1 MLGNYGIEVVDDV
14 HDAEVLAMHAGSL
27 VRPTNPQQVIVAHC
41 HGLYW
46 EDIAGEWDPWAIE
59 LNKEVIKNLK
69 QSDAC
74 TAPSEWV
81 ANALRRGMWLDP
93 VVINHGVDL
102 DKFTPLDTSAG
113 EQDLG
118 YVFWNKSRVD
128 PICDVVPCEML
139 ANMCQDTRFISTFG
153 HRSSNLEVTGLL
165 PPDTM
170 MGLLK
175 YAGIYLCNTRE
186 TFGIGTLE
194 AMACG
199 VPVLGW
205 AWGGQKEII
214 EHKKE
219 GWLATPGDFE
229 SLKEGLYYIREHRA
243 EMSAAARR
251 TAETYHWDK
260 FIKQYADLYKDTW
273 DKKQTSKRVSVI
285 ITSYNLKE
293 YLPDAIG
300 SVLQQL
306 GANDELISWMIV
318 LQMVASR
325 QRRN

>member
-1 MLGNYGIEVVDDV
+1 M
-14 HDAEVLAMHAGSL
+14 S
-27 VRPTNPQQVIVAHC
+27 
-41 HGLYW
+41 
-46 EDIAGEWDPWAIE
+46 
-59 LNKEVIKNLK
+59 
-69 QSDAC
+69 
-74 TAPSEWV
+74 
-81 ANALRRGMWLDP
+81 
-93 VVINHGVDL
+93 
-102 DKFTPLDTSAG
+102 
-113 EQDLG
+113 
-118 YVFWNKSRVD
+118 WNKSRVD
-128 PICDVVPCEML
+128 PICDVVPCEMP

-219 GWLATPGDFE
+219 GWLAIPGDFE

-243 EMSAAARR
+243 EMSRAARKL
-251 TAETYHWDK
+251 AEQTPGTSSLSSMLICISRHMRGLK
-260 FIKQYADLYKDTW
+260 HRSALANHHQLNIK
-273 DKKQTSKRVSVI
+273 SI
-285 ITSYNLKE
+285 KE
-293 YLPDAIG
+293 SIG
-300 SVLQQL
+300 NVNHHLQKM
-306 GANDELISWMIV
+306 N
-318 LQMVASR
+318 
-325 QRRN
+325 